1 MGQQG
6 DRKKWATGNSCSG
19 GMCCNRKTSHAV
31 SSMFSSRSVFDTET
45 NAGAVC
51 SSPAVM
57 SSPGVHLCT
66 RSTTLSISSARKSSS
81 DSDSM
86 MIEVCQG
93 SHTLHRIGCCTR
105 MQGLAA
111 LSFLP
116 TCSRVTCWLRG
127 RRSQGSWSQ
136 QWWCPAACW
145 AVQPTSAAPRLALSS
160 ELQRPASSSPL
171 ALMSLRSCW

>member
-1 MGQQG
+1 MGPQG
-6 DRKKWATGNSCSG
+6 DKKKWATGYICSG
-19 GMCCNRKTSHAV
+19 AMCCNRKTNPAA

-51 SSPAVM
+51 SSPAVL
-57 SSPGVHLCT
+57 SLPEVHLCI
-66 RSTTLSISSARKSSS
+66 RSTTLSISTARKSLFNSN
-81 DSDSM
+81 SM

-93 SHTLHRIGCCTR
+93 LHTLHRIGCCTR

-111 LSFLP
+111 LGFPP
-116 TCSRVTCWLRG
+116 TWFRVTCWLRG
-127 RRSQGSWSQ
+127 QRSQGSWSQ

-160 ELQRPASSSPL
+160 ELQRPASSLLL